1 MPLVSE
7 HSIFIKQ
14 KLSSCFKKSTEQ
26 PQIYPFP
33 GGSSKDGGCIHPMET
48 PIRTAC
54 ILVDGNCCGLCFTS
68 ASPAMLS
75 NHKPSACGSWHRW
88 GVLVNLVEILQ
99 GTFMQEALCLFL
111 HSFTKD
117 ELGAW
122 LAAPSYK
129 NPQKVTAY
137 LYSHGLNYVWPGAS
151 CSVAAMEQGWTGH
164 EMHVLLTGTWLT
176 PAMPNQPFW
185 LWKPNW
191 TMVN

>member
-14 KLSSCFKKSTEQ
+14 KLFSCFKKSTEQ

-33 GGSSKDGGCIHPMET
+33 GGSSKDAGCIHPMET

-75 NHKPSACGSWHRW
+75 NHKPSAWAAGTGGVCWWTSWRYCKAHSCRK
-88 GVLVNLVEILQ
+88 
-99 GTFMQEALCLFL
+99 LCLFL

-122 LAAPSYK
+122 LAAPSHK

-137 LYSHGLNYVWPGAS
+137 LYSHGQNCVWPGAS
-151 CSVAAMEQGWTGH
+151 CSVAAMEQEWTGH

-185 LWKPNW
+185 RWKPNW